1 MKFLFIHAR
10 VTLASGRV
18 NLKGL
23 LSTSIA
29 SVITAAEKLLE
40 EMKHQNESD
49 PGTSEPAHLNRHHH
63 SFNGS
68 LDL

>member
-1 MKFLFIHAR
+1 M
-10 VTLASGRV
+10 
-18 NLKGL
+18 NLKRL

-29 SVITAAEKLLE
+29 LAITAAEKLLE

-49 PGTSEPAHLNRHHH
+49 PHLNLHNR

-68 LDL
+68 LNL

>member
-1 MKFLFIHAR
+1 M
-10 VTLASGRV
+10 
-18 NLKGL
+18 KGL
-23 LSTSIA
+23 LSISIA
-29 SVITAAEKLLE
+29 SEITAAEKLLE

-49 PGTSEPAHLNRHHH
+49 PSTSERVAHLNHHNR